1 MELGCVGALAAIWL
15 RSYHAP
21 MPNLRGW
28 KVLLLGA
35 IVAAGCSQTGPYDD
49 GSGGA
54 GNATPGTGTAGWP
67 GTGLLTDDLVSDFEG
82 ETATVARLGGRNGA
96 WYAYNDGSTGCVQVP
111 APGTTFSP
119 ELAPVAAPGPSGG
132 KALKAEW
139 KACNIFGAGIGANL
153 CVPLTAGDQVYAGPL
168 IGCDLRMFT
177 GLTLWARAAPG
188 TAYRIRVKVPML
200 AELKI
205 SDGGLCDE
213 TVVGLNKCGDSWG
226 QWIALPA
233 DGSWKQIQLSF
244 SSPNF
249 HQEGWGAIFPW
260 DPTQVAGIQIQST
273 DIGERYEL
281 WIDDV
286 YLVRESGL
294 AGTAAGVIRNAGAWY
309 SY

>member
-1 MELGCVGALAAIWL
+1 MTSL
-15 RSYHAP
+15 RV
-21 MPNLRGW
+21 W

-49 GSGGA
+49 GTGGRGGA
-54 GNATPGTGTAGWP
+54 GSATPGTGTAGWQ
-67 GTGLLTDDLVSDFEG
+67 GTGLLADDLVSDFEG
-82 ETATVARLGGRNGA
+82 ETATVARRGVRNGA

-139 KACNIFGAGIGANL
+139 KGCSIFGAGIGANL
-153 CVPLTAGDQVYAGPL
+153 CVPLTAGDQVYTGPL
-168 IGCDLRMFT
+168 IGCDLTMYA

-188 TAYRIRVKVPML
+188 TDVHIRVKLPML
-200 AELKI
+200 ADLKI

-213 TVVGLNKCGDSWG
+213 TVVGLNKCGDSRG
-226 QWIALPA
+226 QAVTLPA
-233 DGSWKQIQLSF
+233 NGSWKQIQVSF

-249 HQEGWGAIFPW
+249 KQEGWGAVFPW
-260 DPTQVAGIQIQST
+260 DPTQVAGIQIQSMDT
-273 DIGERYEL
+273 GELYEV

-286 YLVRESGL
+286 YLVRESNL
-294 AGTAAGVIRNAGAWY
+294 AGTAAGAIRNSAGAWY